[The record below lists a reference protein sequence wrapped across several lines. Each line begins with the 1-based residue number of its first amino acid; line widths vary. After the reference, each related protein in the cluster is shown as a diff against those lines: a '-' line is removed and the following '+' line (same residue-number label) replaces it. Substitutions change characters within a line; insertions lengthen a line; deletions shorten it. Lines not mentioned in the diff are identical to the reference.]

1 MFGFSEVA
9 DLYRSIKIN
18 LSFLRWGGRG
28 VRWPLTEH
36 GGLRFP
42 RNIEMTENET
52 LYVIR
57 ASPLARFLASRGKE
71 YVLVAEVTSKHIWVN
86 VYSPVRSEDPGPAH
100 HPLYN
105 EWRGKDGTFVFLVTK
120 EGGVVRPRRI
130 RGVYWIDQAP
140 LMSVKRTL
148 SRNAVRFFTEIS
160 EEEKYEHGE

>member
-1 MFGFSEVA
+1 MFGFSEFV

-18 LSFLRWGGRG
+18 LYFLRWGGRG

-42 RNIEMTENET
+42 RNIELVESEVLST
-52 LYVIR
+52 IR
-57 ASPLARFLASRGKE
+57 ASPLARFLATRDKE
-71 YVLVAEVTSKHIWVN
+71 YVLVAEVTNTHLWVN
-86 VYSPVRSEDPGPAH
+86 VYSPVQSKDPGPAH
-100 HPLYN
+100 RPLYN
-105 EWRGKDGTFVFLVTK
+105 EWKGKDGSFTFLFTK
-120 EGGVVRPRRI
+120 EGDVVRPRRI

-148 SRNAVRFFTEIS
+148 SRNTVRFFTEIS